1 MRRALVLIG
10 VSRTGGNL
18 DELKSIGSSFRE
30 MRAWAKEQGFDD
42 SQIHEISD
50 LNGKI
55 VHLSDIADVIQAL
68 DDSPTPP
75 DQLVVYFNGHGVLNS
90 FGDMWLLS
98 RAPNQNTEAVNVG
111 SSVGAAYYR
120 YFKHVVLISDACR
133 LRPED
138 KQFNSVQ
145 GASIFQNAVEEG
157 EANFVDR
164 FFAST
169 VGTPALEVNI
179 NNEPSSI
186 YTLQLSEFLRGSEPS
201 ILETLRPPDALP
213 KVLRSFPLKKALS
226 TAVRARLKKNGYTQN
241 VHPDAILNSD
251 PTLWLSTFDHD
262 PPPISNAIEP
272 PGKSTMVTTRED
284 TEYIV
289 TRPEAFTIPDVSMPP
304 SDRFQ
309 EQLEGALSTSRG
321 STSSTVMEASSWI
334 PEGLHFETS
343 CGFYLSGAQA
353 INAKLSG
360 EGKIDHIDG
369 EFVRVFAAEPQLG
382 LVTLKDQSGLLLPVI
397 PEHIGFVRF
406 VEGRVE
412 DIAYEPSAN
421 FGNDYVRQE
430 ARYARFSPNAKVIRG
445 VRETIASAVSTGNL
459 LLAVLS
465 QAQIRQVVDIAT
477 YSDEDVDAM
486 LLVLLGYAC
495 VASGKQEW
503 LSKLCDLC
511 INRLRFL
518 PFDLKLLAEVGPFRQ
533 HVTSE
538 GILPPFPLVSQG
550 WSFLS
555 KTGARF
561 REQTLDLQNQ
571 VLSSPWTVL
580 NRTGVAICKR
590 YVDEQEENK
599 EAPVVVA

>member
-10 VSRTGGNL
+10 VSRTGGDL

-30 MRAWAKEQGFDD
+30 MRAWAKEQGFED

-50 LNGKI
+50 LNGKS

-68 DDSPTPP
+68 DDSQIPP
-75 DQLVVYFNGHGVLNS
+75 DQLVVYFNGHGVLNA

-98 RAPNQNTEAVNVG
+98 KAPNQSTEAVNVG

-145 GASIFQNAVEEG
+145 GASIFQNALEEG
-157 EANFVDR
+157 QANFVDR

-169 VGTPALEVNI
+169 VGTPALEVDI

-213 KVLRSFPLKKALS
+213 KVLRPFPLKKALS

-251 PTLWLSTFDHD
+251 PALWLSTFDHD
-262 PPPISNAIEP
+262 PPPISNAIESS
-272 PGKSTMVTTRED
+272 GKSTMVTVRED
-284 TEYIV
+284 SAEYIIAP
-289 TRPEAFTIPDVSMPP
+289 TEAFRKPDVSMPP

-309 EQLEGALSTSRG
+309 QRLNGALS
-321 STSSTVMEASSWI
+321 ASGADAISFVNEPQPWI
-334 PEGLHFETS
+334 PKGFHFETS

-353 INAKLSG
+353 IHAKLSG
-360 EGKIDHIDG
+360 RGKIYGING
-369 EFVRVFAAEPQLG
+369 ELVRFVATEPQLG
-382 LVTLKDQSGLLLPVI
+382 LITLQDGSGLLLPVI
-397 PEHIGFVRF
+397 PDHIGFVRF
-406 VEGRVE
+406 VEGRIE

-421 FGNDYVRQE
+421 VGDNYVRQQ
-430 ARYARFSPNAKVIRG
+430 ARYARFSPDARVVRG
-445 VRETIASAVSTGNL
+445 VRETIASAASTGNL

-465 QAQIRQVVDIAT
+465 QAQIRRVVDIAT

-486 LLVLLGYAC
+486 LLVLVGYAC

-503 LSKLCDLC
+503 LPRLCDLC
-511 INRLRFL
+511 VKRLKFL

-533 HVTSE
+533 RVTSK

-555 KTGARF
+555 RAGARF
-561 REQTLDLQNQ
+561 RKQTLDLQNQ
-571 VLSSPWTVL
+571 VLPSPWTVL
-580 NRTGVAICKR
+580 NPTGVAICER
-590 YVDEQEENK
+590 YIDEEQDDN
-599 EAPVVVA
+599 VA